1 MASTTKETIYVDI
14 DDEITAIIDK
24 LKSSDKKIVALVLPK
39 RASVLQSIVNMK
51 LLKRTADDEKK
62 NMVLITSEAGL
73 LPLAGAVGVHVAK
86 TLQSKPAIPAAPK
99 TGSDKPVSVTGDEI
113 EDVALDEHKSVGELA
128 GEEETIEVDNDDK
141 PEAAL
146 AGAAAAK
153 ATGKK
158 KKIKIP
164 NFDKFR
170 LKVVLGVFALLALV
184 GLWFFAMQVAPKAR
198 VTIKTDSNTLD
209 SELKLTVSPTA
220 TETSEDGAVVPGTLK
235 EISKIDTETVPTT
248 GQMDKGEKATG
259 TVRIYN
265 CNQTDKLG
273 DIVRTVPAGTAVTT
287 SNLVFITTEAVDV
300 DPSGFTG
307 NACKFDK
314 PSSAV
319 SVRAQQGGDKYNIA
333 AKNDHSYSVAGYSSM
348 SADGSNM
355 SGGTSNIVKIV
366 TQKDIDE
373 ARQKIQDRSDAAR
386 DELLEGM
393 DEDNLIGIRESF
405 ATKGEPIVTSKP
417 NVNEESAN
425 VSVTVSTTYT
435 LLGVSRDALKE
446 LVTKSVDGE
455 YDKSKQVILD
465 DGLDEAR
472 IILDEKRPNG
482 DMAITVRTLVLA
494 GPQLDEDAIKKE
506 IAGKKKNQALTAIQ
520 SRPGIKE
527 AQITYSP
534 FWVSSTPKNTS
545 KITVVFEQND
555 TEKDADQE

>member
-86 TLQSKPAIPAAPK
+86 TLQSKPVIPAAPK
-99 TGSDKPVSVTGDEI
+99 TASDKPVSVTGDEI

-128 GEEETIEVDNDDK
+128 DEEETIEVDNDDK
-141 PEAAL
+141 PEAAA
-146 AGAAAAK
+146 AGAAKAA
-153 ATGKK
+153 GKK

-170 LKVVLGVFALLALV
+170 LKVVLGVFALLALI
-184 GLWFFAMQVAPKAR
+184 GLWFFAMHVAPKAR

-220 TETSEDGAVVPGTLK
+220 TEASEDGVVVPGTLK
-235 EISKIDTETVPTT
+235 EISKIDTETVATT
-248 GQMDKGEKATG
+248 GQVDKGEKAKG
-259 TVRIYN
+259 TVTLTN
-265 CNQTDKLG
+265 CSKADETL
-273 DIVRTVPAGTAVTT
+273 TVPAGTGVSTN
-287 SNLVFITTEAVDV
+287 NLTFITDEAATIP
-300 DPSGFTG
+300 PSNFTG
-307 NACKFDK
+307 TGSCKSD
-314 PSSAV
+314 SSKVV
-319 SVRAQQGGDKYNIA
+319 SVTAQNGGDKYNISG
-333 AKNDHSYSVAGYSSM
+333 DRTFTVAGFSSVTGTDS
-348 SADGSNM
+348 SAM
-355 SGGTSNIVKIV
+355 TGGTSNIVKTV

-393 DEDNLIGIRESF
+393 DKDNLIGIRESF
-405 ATKGEPIVTSKP
+405 AAKGEPIVTSKP
-417 NVNEESAN
+417 NVNDESAN

-435 LLGVSRDALKE
+435 LLGVSKDALKE
-446 LVTKSVDGE
+446 LVTKSVDGK
-455 YDKSKQVILD
+455 YDKTKQVILD

-472 IILDEKRPNG
+472 IILDEKKPNG
-482 DMAITVRTLVLA
+482 DAAITIRTLVLA
-494 GPQLDEDAIKKE
+494 GPQLDEDAIKNE

-527 AQITYSP
+527 AQISYSP

>member
-153 ATGKK
+153 AAGKK

-170 LKVVLGVFALLALV
+170 LKVVLGVFALLALI

-198 VTIKTDSNTLD
+198 VTIKTDSSTLD

-235 EISKIDTETVPTT
+235 EISKIDTETVATT
-248 GQMDKGEKATG
+248 GQVDKGEKAKG
-259 TVRIYN
+259 TVTLTN
-265 CNQTDKLG
+265 CSKADETL
-273 DIVRTVPAGTAVTT
+273 TVPAGTGVSTN
-287 SNLVFITTEAVDV
+287 NLTFITDEAATIP
-300 DPSGFTG
+300 PSNFTG
-307 NACKFDK
+307 TGSCKSD
-314 PSSAV
+314 SSKVV
-319 SVRAQQGGDKYNIA
+319 SVTAQNGGDKYNISG
-333 AKNDHSYSVAGYSSM
+333 DRTFTVAGFSSVTGTDS
-348 SADGSNM
+348 SAM
-355 SGGTSNIVKIV
+355 TGGTSNIVKIV

-435 LLGVSRDALKE
+435 LLGVSKDALKE
-446 LVTKSVDGE
+446 LVTKSVDGD

-482 DMAITVRTLVLA
+482 DTAITVRTLVLA